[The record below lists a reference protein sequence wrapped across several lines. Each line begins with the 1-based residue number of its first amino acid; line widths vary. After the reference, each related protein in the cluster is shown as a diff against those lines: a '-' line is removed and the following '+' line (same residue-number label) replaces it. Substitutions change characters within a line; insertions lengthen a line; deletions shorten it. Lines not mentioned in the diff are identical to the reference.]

1 MSTAS
6 LNLSIA
12 VRISRSVRRSSASF
26 WRWFVTFASGI
37 TADARMIRIVETISS
52 SMNVKPRRP
61 SRPPHPHRHHLTVT
75 DTGVKSNGTAAP
87 SGLLAT
93 PLT

>member
-12 VRISRSVRRSSASF
+12 VRISRSERRSSASF
-26 WRWFVTFASGI
+26 WRWFATFASGI

-52 SMNVKPRRP
+52 SMKVKPLAP
-61 SRPPHPHRHHLTVT
+61 SPSPAASPRHLTVT
-75 DTGVKSNGTAAP
+75 DTGAKSSGSAPP
-87 SGLLAT
+87 SGLLPT

>member
-12 VRISRSVRRSSASF
+12 VRISRSERRSSASF
-26 WRWFVTFASGI
+26 CRWFVTFASGM

-52 SMNVKPRRP
+52 SMNVKPR
-61 SRPPHPHRHHLTVT
+61 
-75 DTGVKSNGTAAP
+75 AP
-87 SGLLAT
+87 
-93 PLT
+93 

>member
-12 VRISRSVRRSSASF
+12 VRISRSERRSSASF
-26 WRWFVTFASGI
+26 GRWFATFASGI

-52 SMNVKPRRP
+52 SMNVKPRAPATRAV
-61 SRPPHPHRHHLTVT
+61 SRRHLTVT
-75 DTGVKSNGTAAP
+75 DTGANCSGTAPP

>member
-12 VRISRSVRRSSASF
+12 VRISRSERRSSASLV
-26 WRWFVTFASGI
+26 RWFATFASGI

-61 SRPPHPHRHHLTVT
+61 DIRAVSRHHLTVT
-75 DTGVKSNGTAAP
+75 DTGVNCSGSAPP